1 MKIVVVVDMQN
12 DFIDGVLGT
21 PEAQAIVPVM
31 VDRLHELDDGN
42 TLLFFTKDTHSLD
55 YYNTQEGQKLPVAHC
70 IEGTPGWSINKQ
82 ISSYTDY
89 GSNFLTYSTHDI
101 RKSRVLKHTFGS
113 TELAAI
119 IRDLSHKCLAASN
132 EVPDTKLDEVILM
145 GVCTDICV
153 VSNAL
158 LLKAYCPEIPITV
171 DASCCAG
178 VTPETHAAALTTMKS
193 CQINVIND

>member
-70 IEGTPGWSINKQ
+70 IEGTSGWSINKQ
-82 ISSYTDY
+82 ISSYVDY

-158 LLKAYCPEIPITV
+158 LLKAYCPEILITV

-178 VTPETHAAALTTMKS
+178 VTPETHTAALTTMKS